1 MDIKECLQWASVDM
15 NVKHLDAQLLIM
27 YILGKE
33 KTYLYSHSDEE
44 ISEKNLVEYKRLISE
59 RLSGKPIQY
68 IIKLQEFMGFDF
80 YIDNRVLIP
89 RSDTEILVESILKE
103 IKGTE
108 TILEVG
114 VGSGAVAISLDL
126 LLSKS
131 EIVGVDVSR
140 EALEVAKINNKR
152 LNSNV
157 ELLLGNLFEPV
168 IGRVFDIIISN
179 PPYIGNDEYR
189 VLDKNVKD
197 YEPSLALIAENEGL
211 WFYEQITKK
220 SFEFLSSSG
229 ILAFEVGYNQS
240 GRVKKIMEEK
250 GYINIKVV
258 QDLAGINRV
267 VLGYRGEKNV

>member
-68 IIKLQEFMGFDF
+68 IIKHQEFMGFDF